1 MSYYEILLFLHIGA
15 AAIWLGAASLFF
27 VLFQRS
33 KRSGDPLLA
42 ERLGAH
48 TEWLAQRLFIPA
60 SIAVLVAGILL
71 TIEGPWKFDQ
81 LWILL
86 GLAGF
91 ATTFVVGVGV
101 IEPTTKKM
109 HAAIEAHGPT
119 HPAVAKQ
126 NRRLEALG
134 VFDLT
139 LLFAI
144 VWDMALKPTADDV
157 GTLLVAG
164 VAVGV
169 ACLNLAR
176 VYRGSDVGATAETA

>member
-15 AAIWLGAASLFF
+15 ATVWLGSAFLFF
-27 VLFQRS
+27 VLLQRS
-33 KRSGDPLLA
+33 KMSGDRLLA
-42 ERLGAH
+42 ERLASH
-48 TEWLAQRLFIPA
+48 TEWLAKRLFIPA
-60 SIAVLVAGILL
+60 SIAVVLLGILL

-91 ATTFVVGVGV
+91 AATFVLGVGV

-109 HAAIEAHGPT
+109 HAAIGAHGPD
-119 HPAVAKQ
+119 HADVARH
-126 NRRLEALG
+126 NRRLQALG
-134 VFDLT
+134 LLDLT

-157 GTLLVAG
+157 GTLLVAALALGAAG
-164 VAVGV
+164 V
-169 ACLNLAR
+169 NLLR
-176 VYRGSDVGATAETA
+176 VYRENDVGATAKSA